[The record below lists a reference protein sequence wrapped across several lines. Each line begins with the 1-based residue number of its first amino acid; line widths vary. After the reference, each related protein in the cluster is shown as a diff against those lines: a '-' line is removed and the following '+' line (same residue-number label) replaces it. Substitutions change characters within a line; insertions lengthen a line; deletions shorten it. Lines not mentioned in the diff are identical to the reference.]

1 MQSVPIFPPADRV
14 VVRHATLHH
23 IAPQVD
29 HVDVRLFDRGQL
41 AQRL

>member
-14 VVRHATLHH
+14 VVRHAALYR

-29 HVDVRLFDRGQL
+29 ARLFDRGQL